1 MRAELLA
8 LALLVPGV
16 ARAQTAAPDAREG
29 FTLADALRAA
39 RQNPSLAAPRSLARA
54 AEADVGAMSRWS
66 NPQLGVSYMRSFGYT
81 TFDPDLGVPQVGV
94 TQLIETAGL
103 PGRRRRAAAAERDA
117 ARLEVRRA
125 ARSVALSVTT
135 SFVRLAVARQRV
147 AILREATQRTQDL
160 AALVTARVAAGTAP
174 GYERTRAALAVR
186 ASQTA
191 LGDADAD
198 ADEARVA
205 LDLAV
210 GPSSATLRG
219 EPRVDLADAPPLP
232 SLAEAA
238 LASLPGTRVELL
250 VTQARAQAA
259 QARVDVARGEVL
271 PGFQLYGGLLAGQ
284 GYGEQ
289 GQRQVDFMVG
299 VTVPLPLI
307 NNGHDAVR
315 AAEARAVAAREQ
327 SEAERFEARLRV
339 EGAWRVAQRRRD
351 NAAEVLRGRED
362 HERLL
367 ARDGGGVSR
376 RPGPGAGVDRR
387 RRRRARPAPAGR
399 RGARCRAGGR
409 GVAVGGPG
417 RAAGV
422 HGVDGRVGVEIVI
435 VLLLTLLNG
444 VFSAAEIA
452 VLSVRKTRLA
462 ELVAEGSRGAR
473 ATQWLREQP
482 ERFLATVQIGITV
495 LSTTA
500 AAFGGDSL
508 ADDLAAWMAPRAPWL
523 GGGAHR
529 LALVLVISL
538 LSYLSIVLGE
548 LVPKSLA
555 LRNAERLALLL
566 SPLLQGISS
575 VARPL
580 VWLFTASSNALLRL
594 FGDHTSFVEARL
606 SAEELQEL
614 VEEAG
619 RTGSLDPGASEI
631 ASRAIDFRE
640 LTAFDVMVPR
650 ESIVSV
656 SRAADLRRSSRTCSR
671 RRRFARLPVYAELP
685 RQHRRATSR

>member
-1 MRAELLA
+1 
-8 LALLVPGV
+8 
-16 ARAQTAAPDAREG
+16 
-29 FTLADALRAA
+29 
-39 RQNPSLAAPRSLARA
+39 
-54 AEADVGAMSRWS
+54 
-66 NPQLGVSYMRSFGYT
+66 
-81 TFDPDLGVPQVGV
+81 
-94 TQLIETAGL
+94 
-103 PGRRRRAAAAERDA
+103 
-117 ARLEVRRA
+117 
-125 ARSVALSVTT
+125 
-135 SFVRLAVARQRV
+135 
-147 AILREATQRTQDL
+147 
-160 AALVTARVAAGTAP
+160 
-174 GYERTRAALAVR
+174 
-186 ASQTA
+186 
-191 LGDADAD
+191 
-198 ADEARVA
+198 
-205 LDLAV
+205 
-210 GPSSATLRG
+210 
-219 EPRVDLADAPPLP
+219 
-232 SLAEAA
+232 
-238 LASLPGTRVELL
+238 
-250 VTQARAQAA
+250 
-259 QARVDVARGEVL
+259 
-271 PGFQLYGGLLAGQ
+271 
-284 GYGEQ
+284 
-289 GQRQVDFMVG
+289 
-299 VTVPLPLI
+299 
-307 NNGHDAVR
+307 
-315 AAEARAVAAREQ
+315 
-327 SEAERFEARLRV
+327 
-339 EGAWRVAQRRRD
+339 
-351 NAAEVLRGRED
+351 
-362 HERLL
+362 
-367 ARDGGGVSR
+367 
-376 RPGPGAGVDRR
+376 
-387 RRRRARPAPAGR
+387 
-399 RGARCRAGGR
+399 
-409 GVAVGGPG
+409 
-417 RAAGV
+417 
-422 HGVDGRVGVEIVI
+422 VGVEIVV

-656 SRAADLRRSSRTCSR
+656 SRAADLRVFEDVLRG
-671 RRRFARLPVYAELP
+671 RRFARLPVYQGSPDNIVGYVALKDLALTSQQPAGPWHTLVRPVVFVPTGMAASTLLRRMQSDRLPLVMVTDERGSLRGLITVTDLLEELVGDILSEGDP
-685 RQHRRATSR
+685 SPMRLEADADGRVIVPGGTPIRDVSRALGLDLEEPDGVTTIAGLCIASAGRLPAVGERVTLRGGHELEVVDASARKLRTLRLHLSSSSSTA

>member
-1 MRAELLA
+1 
-8 LALLVPGV
+8 
-16 ARAQTAAPDAREG
+16 
-29 FTLADALRAA
+29 
-39 RQNPSLAAPRSLARA
+39 
-54 AEADVGAMSRWS
+54 
-66 NPQLGVSYMRSFGYT
+66 
-81 TFDPDLGVPQVGV
+81 
-94 TQLIETAGL
+94 
-103 PGRRRRAAAAERDA
+103 
-117 ARLEVRRA
+117 
-125 ARSVALSVTT
+125 
-135 SFVRLAVARQRV
+135 
-147 AILREATQRTQDL
+147 
-160 AALVTARVAAGTAP
+160 
-174 GYERTRAALAVR
+174 
-186 ASQTA
+186 
-191 LGDADAD
+191 
-198 ADEARVA
+198 
-205 LDLAV
+205 
-210 GPSSATLRG
+210 
-219 EPRVDLADAPPLP
+219 
-232 SLAEAA
+232 
-238 LASLPGTRVELL
+238 
-250 VTQARAQAA
+250 
-259 QARVDVARGEVL
+259 
-271 PGFQLYGGLLAGQ
+271 
-284 GYGEQ
+284 
-289 GQRQVDFMVG
+289 
-299 VTVPLPLI
+299 
-307 NNGHDAVR
+307 
-315 AAEARAVAAREQ
+315 
-327 SEAERFEARLRV
+327 
-339 EGAWRVAQRRRD
+339 
-351 NAAEVLRGRED
+351 
-362 HERLL
+362 
-367 ARDGGGVSR
+367 
-376 RPGPGAGVDRR
+376 
-387 RRRRARPAPAGR
+387 
-399 RGARCRAGGR
+399 
-409 GVAVGGPG
+409 
-417 RAAGV
+417 
-422 HGVDGRVGVEIVI
+422 VGVEIVI

-523 GGGAHR
+523 GGAHR

-566 SPLLQGISS
+566 SPLLRGISS

-650 ESIVSV
+650 ECIVSV
-656 SRAADLRRSSRTCSR
+656 SQSTELASLAETLPA
-671 RRRFARLPVYAELP
+671 RRFARLPVYAEHPDNIVGYVALKDLLAPTIQRQGGWRDCVRAVRFVPTSMPATALLRSMQSERLPMVMVTDESGSLRGLVTVEDLVEELVGEILSEGDPAPVRLTRDADGGALLPGNTPIRDANRALGLDLDEPDGIATLAGLCIAAAGHLP
-685 RQHRRATSR
+685 RVGERVTLAGGHVLEVIDATTRRVRLLRLRPRDRGSGEERNDRDALGGA